1 MTTITLNDLP
11 VSTELDRAAVKAV
24 TGGFLGGLVPFSKP
38 VSSFLPSINNYFID
52 IAYEQNIFQQNPTN
66 VSIYNTGDTLGNVIN
81 NVNTSALS
89 AASPMS
95 FTNIAGLLPQ

>member
-1 MTTITLNDLP
+1 MKTITLNDLP
-11 VSTELDRAAVKAV
+11 VSTELDRAAVEAV
-24 TGGFLGGLVPFSKP
+24 TGGFLGGLVPFSRP
-38 VSSFLPSINNYFID
+38 VSSFFPTINNYFIE
-52 IAYEQNIFQQNPTN
+52 YEQTIFQQNPTN
-66 VSIYNTGDTLGNVIN
+66 VSIYNTGDTLGNVVN